1 MQRHSLTACM
11 SHLADVNPA
20 PCQLRLRWAIQSVS
34 QPTVQ
39 PRSRAKA
46 SLEMASRHA
55 VAPFSFR
62 CISANTHNRV
72 PSLPGPHFWPHSA
85 PWRRGVERGNTHRPW
100 SRARGNRGCISA
112 APSTLFQP
120 PGNYSAGFG
129 SGVERALWR
138 RSGRTRTVDF
148 RLAGTGY
155 GPPPVPSRVTFRP
168 HWELAWGV
176 AIRPFQPP
184 S

>member
-1 MQRHSLTACM
+1 MEVRSESRSAAVCLDVSSKPGSKLEGCESTPPPAVP
-11 SHLADVNPA
+11 ADVHTA
-20 PCQLRLRWAIQSVS
+20 PCQLRLRWAIQSAS

-120 PGNYSAGFG
+120 PGNHCAGFG
-129 SGVERALWR
+129 
-138 RSGRTRTVDF
+138 
-148 RLAGTGY
+148 AGWKAR
-155 GPPPVPSRVTFRP
+155 PSR
-168 HWELAWGV
+168 AWTASRRV
-176 AIRPFQPP
+176 ADTLRVVIHTR
-184 S
+184 